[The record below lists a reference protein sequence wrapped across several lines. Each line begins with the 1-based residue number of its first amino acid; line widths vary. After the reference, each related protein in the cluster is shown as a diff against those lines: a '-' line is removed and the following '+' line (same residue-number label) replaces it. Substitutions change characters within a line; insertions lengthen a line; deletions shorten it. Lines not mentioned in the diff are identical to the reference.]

1 MVTEPSTDMQETSS
15 QPPMEGVT
23 QSPIHQE
30 VTVPTLGHNQAQYP
44 TLPHITVQPLD
55 TVLTINAKRTRKAEH
70 STALKKTKV
79 PPVLHEEVL
88 SQPDQVQAQHPTL
101 TEVTVQPF
109 DVELTLTPESIVEGE
124 PLPTMQETSGQP
136 PGPHNE
142 VVCQPPVYY
151 EMVVPK
157 PSQDQTPHPMS
168 PSGTAEPSKLES
180 TITQV
185 PTTQD
190 EHSTAFKSISPP
202 PYPMYPEVTFSPP
215 VQIQTQYTNL
225 PQVTVKP
232 LDLEITQTPQRTT
245 EATPSTTMQMTLT
258 QSTEPLKELVTQSP
272 GDNEMTV
279 PTAGQHQA
287 QHPTSPSV
295 IAQPSKMEL
304 TITLVPTAKAGH
316 SPSLKKTT
324 DLHPGQVQ
332 TQHSTLTEVTDQ
344 PLNAAATINVCELCT
359 CKDETLSCTGLSPVQ
374 KLHRVPVPE
383 PNSYNGTFSILDLSC
398 NKIEF
403 IERRAFESLPF
414 LQSINLGCNL
424 LTELSFGTFQAWHG
438 MQFLHNVNLNR
449 NPLKNVEDS
458 YLFKLP
464 ALKYLDLG
472 TTQVPLTTVENILMM
487 TLQLENLIL
496 PSHMACCLCQFK
508 HTIEVVCN
516 TVKLHC
522 DNECLP
528 NTTHC
533 LEEASIGNPKGAFM
547 KILQARKNNT
557 SKQLTIEPGNPVS
570 ERNSVDFPGRMSEQ
584 RDFNNESDI
593 ISALNYILP
602 YFSDENLQN
611 VESTLLPFITLLFSC
626 RSPSS
631 RRNDTGPCA
640 VLSSARPSPGLLLVL
655 PGLATIPSTSVE
667 GQFPLA
673 TFPTSA
679 GERHTA
685 GRLSRGLHRCSLR
698 CSP

>member
-1 MVTEPSTDMQETSS
+1 
-15 QPPMEGVT
+15 
-23 QSPIHQE
+23 
-30 VTVPTLGHNQAQYP
+30 
-44 TLPHITVQPLD
+44 
-55 TVLTINAKRTRKAEH
+55 
-70 STALKKTKV
+70 
-79 PPVLHEEVL
+79 
-88 SQPDQVQAQHPTL
+88 
-101 TEVTVQPF
+101 
-109 DVELTLTPESIVEGE
+109 
-124 PLPTMQETSGQP
+124 MQETSGQP

-168 PSGTAEPSKLES
+168 PSATAEPSKLES

-304 TITLVPTAKAGH
+304 TRTLVPTAKAGH

-398 NKIEF
+398 NKMES

-449 NPLKNVEDS
+449 NPLTNVEDS

-487 TLQLENLIL
+487 TLQLEKLIL

-570 ERNSVDFPGRMSEQ
+570 ERNSMDFPGRMSEQ
-584 RDFNNESDI
+584 RDLNDESDV

-602 YFSDENLQN
+602 YFSEENLQN
-611 VESTLLPFITLLFSC
+611 VESTLLPFITLLFSNVQD
-626 RSPSS
+626 RDKS
-631 RRNDTGPCA
+631 
-640 VLSSARPSPGLLLVL
+640 LSYVKTHIRRPSHPYRNKLRKLYFLENLLHEV
-655 PGLATIPSTSVE
+655 IQE
-667 GQFPLA
+667 KN
-673 TFPTSA
+673 
-679 GERHTA
+679 R
-685 GRLSRGLHRCSLR
+685 
-698 CSP
+698 

>member
-1 MVTEPSTDMQETSS
+1 
-15 QPPMEGVT
+15 
-23 QSPIHQE
+23 
-30 VTVPTLGHNQAQYP
+30 
-44 TLPHITVQPLD
+44 
-55 TVLTINAKRTRKAEH
+55 
-70 STALKKTKV
+70 
-79 PPVLHEEVL
+79 
-88 SQPDQVQAQHPTL
+88 
-101 TEVTVQPF
+101 
-109 DVELTLTPESIVEGE
+109 
-124 PLPTMQETSGQP
+124 MQETSGQP

-383 PNSYNGTFSILDLSC
+383 PNSYNGTFSMLDLSC
-398 NKIEF
+398 NKMES

-438 MQFLHNVNLNR
+438 MQFLHNV
-449 NPLKNVEDS
+449 
-458 YLFKLP
+458 
-464 ALKYLDLG
+464 
-472 TTQVPLTTVENILMM
+472 
-487 TLQLENLIL
+487 
-496 PSHMACCLCQFK
+496 
-508 HTIEVVCN
+508 
-516 TVKLHC
+516 
-522 DNECLP
+522 
-528 NTTHC
+528 
-533 LEEASIGNPKGAFM
+533 
-547 KILQARKNNT
+547 
-557 SKQLTIEPGNPVS
+557 
-570 ERNSVDFPGRMSEQ
+570 
-584 RDFNNESDI
+584 
-593 ISALNYILP
+593 
-602 YFSDENLQN
+602 
-611 VESTLLPFITLLFSC
+611 
-626 RSPSS
+626 
-631 RRNDTGPCA
+631 
-640 VLSSARPSPGLLLVL
+640 
-655 PGLATIPSTSVE
+655 
-667 GQFPLA
+667 
-673 TFPTSA
+673 
-679 GERHTA
+679 
-685 GRLSRGLHRCSLR
+685 
-698 CSP
+698 